1 MVVSIGR
8 FSGNLFHLARMN
20 SSTSNSGARNSDV
33 VWHSLAGRCNYDFDG
48 GSTDCDED
56 GGLEFG

>member
-1 MVVSIGR
+1 MVISIGR
-8 FSGNLFHLARMN
+8 FSGNLFHLARMI

-33 VWHSLAGRCNYDFDG
+33 VWHSPAVRCNYDFDG